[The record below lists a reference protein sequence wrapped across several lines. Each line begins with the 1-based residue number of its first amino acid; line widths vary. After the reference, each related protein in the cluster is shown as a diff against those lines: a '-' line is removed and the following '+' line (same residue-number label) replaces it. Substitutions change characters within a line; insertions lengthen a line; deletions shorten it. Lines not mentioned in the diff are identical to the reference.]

1 MMCGIF
7 SQLCCWVK
15 RNPEPNKTVKTKRS
29 FNFNKSF
36 NRSIMRSSIGNNGY
50 TMANL
55 LHSDCLLRIFQY
67 LEEDYVT
74 LYSCSLVD
82 RYWCQTVIPILWS
95 NTLRIKELKEKSE
108 TIQGYLIINT
118 YLSTLPIEKKQ
129 LFIDK
134 GINLSSISNYLP
146 TFNYSSYLRVID
158 MRCLFLF
165 VKSWIQFTIKQHQQL
180 QQQQQQ
186 NQQNQQNHSSS
197 LSYNSKQVQFILQE
211 LLNLFFKNSPCIHI
225 IRINISDSA
234 ELIKNSI
241 EQIPKPKKCLANL
254 RELVSYWDER
264 QVMDNIFHELS
275 KVSLFIE
282 KLDLTLFHITV
293 ELTSLIRVQRNL
305 SNLTICNK
313 ISPSAHF
320 DPWIE
325 GEIGTA
331 LMEMSNSITH
341 LDLEKEKFPLDSLS
355 NFNNLIELSLKYT
368 GNENFQQKDWLPLS
382 KISLKKLEKFYFESK
397 SPIYLEIFVDFIKN
411 SGNNLRHITI
421 HGCQICDPEKSNS
434 LLITIAENCHLLKF
448 FDGPIRSENI
458 QELGKLLDSCLNLS
472 ELYLHPSTSRCFSPV
487 PRMNFDLL
495 FNEITIK
502 SKNDLEKLAIVHG
515 WKITSNSLENF
526 FESRKKRSFKPI
538 GFYWESSCTVFK
550 GISNICQKYEN
561 LGVVQD
567 FKQIYYQKHY

>member
-1 MMCGIF
+1 MMCGVF

-15 RNPEPNKTVKTKRS
+15 RNPESNKTIKTKRS

-55 LHSDCLLRIFQY
+55 LHSDCLLRIFEY
-67 LEEDYVT
+67 LEEDCAT

-95 NTLRIKELKEKSE
+95 NTLRIKEIKEKPE
-108 TIQGYLIINT
+108 TFQGYLIINT
-118 YLSTLPIEKKQ
+118 YFSTLPTETKQ
-129 LFIDK
+129 LFIEK
-134 GINLSSISNYLP
+134 GINLSPIMNYHP
-146 TFNYSSYLRVID
+146 TFNYSTYLRVID

-165 VKSWIQFTIKQHQQL
+165 VKSWIQHTIKQQQY
-180 QQQQQQ
+180 QQ
-186 NQQNQQNHSSS
+186 NQPS
-197 LSYNSKQVQFILQE
+197 SYNSKQVQFILQE
-211 LLNLFFKNSPCIHI
+211 LLNHFFKNSPCIHI

-241 EQIPKPKKCLANL
+241 EQIPQSKKCLANL

-264 QVMDNIFHELS
+264 QAMDSIFYELS
-275 KVSLFIE
+275 QVALFIE

-293 ELTSLIRVQRNL
+293 ELSSLIRVQRNL
-305 SNLTICNK
+305 SQLTICNK

-325 GEIGTA
+325 GAVGFA

-355 NFNNLIELSLKYT
+355 NFSNLVELCLKYT

-434 LLITIAENCHLLKF
+434 LLISIAENCHLLKF

-458 QELGKLLDSCLNLS
+458 QELGKLLDSCSNLS

-526 FESRKKRSFKPI
+526 FESRKRRSFKPI
-538 GFYWESSCTVFK
+538 GFYWESSCIVFK

>member
-1 MMCGIF
+1 M
-7 SQLCCWVK
+7 S
-15 RNPEPNKTVKTKRS
+15 S
-29 FNFNKSF
+29 FHSLYAFYALYALYAAKKEYERPRKILSL
-36 NRSIMRSSIGNNGY
+36 
-50 TMANL
+50 NL
-55 LHSDCLLRIFQY
+55 
-67 LEEDYVT
+67 
-74 LYSCSLVD
+74 
-82 RYWCQTVIPILWS
+82 
-95 NTLRIKELKEKSE
+95 
-108 TIQGYLIINT
+108 
-118 YLSTLPIEKKQ
+118 
-129 LFIDK
+129 
-134 GINLSSISNYLP
+134 
-146 TFNYSSYLRVID
+146 
-158 MRCLFLF
+158 
-165 VKSWIQFTIKQHQQL
+165 
-180 QQQQQQ
+180 
-186 NQQNQQNHSSS
+186 
-197 LSYNSKQVQFILQE
+197 E
-211 LLNLFFKNSPCIHI
+211 LLS
-225 IRINISDSA
+225 INISDSA

-325 GEIGTA
+325 GEI
-331 LMEMSNSITH
+331 
-341 LDLEKEKFPLDSLS
+341 
-355 NFNNLIELSLKYT
+355 
-368 GNENFQQKDWLPLS
+368 DWLPLS

>member
-1 MMCGIF
+1 
-7 SQLCCWVK
+7 
-15 RNPEPNKTVKTKRS
+15 
-29 FNFNKSF
+29 
-36 NRSIMRSSIGNNGY
+36 MRSSIGGTY

-55 LHSDCLLRIFQY
+55 LHSDCLLRIFEY
-67 LEEDYVT
+67 LEEDYDT

-95 NTLRIKELKEKSE
+95 NTLRMKDMKEKSE

-118 YLSTLPIEKKQ
+118 YLSTLPTETKQ
-129 LFIDK
+129 LFINK
-134 GINLSSISNYLP
+134 GINLSSIMNYHP
-146 TFNYSSYLRVID
+146 TFNYSTYLRVID

-165 VKSWIQFTIKQHQQL
+165 VKSWILFTTKQQQ

-186 NQQNQQNHSSS
+186 NNQNHQNLSSP
-197 LSYNSKQVQFILQE
+197 YNSKQVQFILQE
-211 LLNLFFKNSPCIHI
+211 LLNHFFKISPCIYI

-234 ELIKNSI
+234 ELIKNSL
-241 EQIPKPKKCLANL
+241 EKIPQSRKCLANL
-254 RELVSYWDER
+254 RELVSYWDEH
-264 QVMDNIFHELS
+264 QAMDNIFYELS

-293 ELTSLIRVQRNL
+293 ELSSLIRVQRNL
-305 SNLTICNK
+305 SQLTICNK

-325 GEIGTA
+325 GAVGFA

-368 GNENFQQKDWLPLS
+368 GNDNFQQKDWLPLS

-434 LLITIAENCHLLKF
+434 LLISIAENCHLLKF

-458 QELGKLLDSCLNLS
+458 QELGKLLDSCSNLS

-526 FESRKKRSFKPI
+526 FEYRKKKSFKPI

-567 FKQIYYQKHY
+567 YKQIYYQKHY